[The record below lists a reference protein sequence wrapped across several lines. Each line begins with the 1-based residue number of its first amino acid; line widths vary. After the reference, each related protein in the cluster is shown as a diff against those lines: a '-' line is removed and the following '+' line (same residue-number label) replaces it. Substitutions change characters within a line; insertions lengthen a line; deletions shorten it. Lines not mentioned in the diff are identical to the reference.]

1 MNSNYSDG
9 ILKIELPERVDATN
23 ANQFEQ
29 DLFAVPNLNDAQE
42 IIIDADNLNYISSL
56 GLRVLMKLQKKF
68 KNAPISVINVSG
80 NIYNIF
86 DDTGFTSFLN
96 VKKKLRFVDVNSLQV
111 LGAGMYGAVYRIN
124 EEQILKVF
132 HGINSENAIQSIVK
146 TIRAAFVH
154 DIPTIIPFEI
164 VRTEK
169 GFGTILELLNSEMM
183 STLMKNN
190 PEKLDKYIGD
200 MVTLSKLIA
209 NTQFEEGTLRS
220 YKEML
225 LSRLDNADKFL
236 LSEEIATI
244 KNYINAVPQRNTAVH
259 GDLHAKNIMVM
270 DEKPILID
278 MDEFSL
284 GHPIWDIVN
293 VHFIYQALAHADSK
307 MIEDLLGIA
316 GKISWADFYIKRI
329 SFTFDE
335 ADKIWEKFFNG
346 YFADY
351 SQENKN
357 KILELVEFYGNF
369 KYIIFLLE
377 LCNADKDNPEKLENH
392 VKHIRNFLA
401 KLEKKNIDTLIK
413 YLDFWK

>member
-1 MNSNYSDG
+1 MNSNYCDG
-9 ILKIELPERVDATN
+9 VLKIELPERIDANN

-29 DLFAVPNLNDAQE
+29 DLFNVPNLNDAQE
-42 IIIDADNLNYISSL
+42 IIIDAENLNYISSL

-68 KNAPISVINVSG
+68 KHVPITVINVSG

-96 VKKKLRFVDVNSLQV
+96 VKKKLRFVDVDSLQV
-111 LGAGMYGAVYRIN
+111 LGVGMYGTVYRIN

-132 HGINSENAIQSIVK
+132 HRINSENAIQPIIK
-146 TIRAAFVH
+146 IIRSAFVH

-169 GFGTILELLNSEMM
+169 GMGMILELLNSEML

-190 PEKLDKYIGD
+190 PEKFDKYVSD
-200 MVTLSKLIA
+200 MVELSKSLA
-209 NTQFEEGTLRS
+209 NTQFEEGTLRTRN
-220 YKEML
+220 EML
-225 LSRLDNADKFL
+225 LSKLDDADKFL
-236 LSEEIATI
+236 LPEEIATI
-244 KNYINAVPQRNTAVH
+244 KKYINAVPQRNTAVH
-259 GDLHAKNIMVM
+259 GDFHARNIMVM
-270 DEKPILID
+270 DEKLILID

-284 GHPIWDIVN
+284 GHPVWDIGN
-293 VHFIYQALAHADSK
+293 LHCIYQDMAHADSE
-307 MIEDLLGIA
+307 MGEDLFGIA
-316 GKISWADFYIKRI
+316 GKIPYADFYIKI
-329 SFTFDE
+329 IGVTFDE

-351 SQENKN
+351 SQEDKN

-369 KYIIFLLE
+369 KFITFLLD
-377 LCNADKDNPEKLENH
+377 LCSITKDDPEKLANN

-401 KLEKKNIDTLIK
+401 KLEKKNIGELIK
-413 YLDFWK
+413 HLDLWK

>member
-1 MNSNYSDG
+1 MNSNYCNG
-9 ILKIELPERVDATN
+9 ILKIELPERIDANN

-29 DLFAVPNLNDAQE
+29 DLFLVPNLNDAQE
-42 IIIDADNLNYISSL
+42 IIIDADKLNYISSL

-68 KNAPISVINVSG
+68 KNVPISVINVSG

-96 VKKKLRFVDVNSLQV
+96 VKKKLRFVDVDSLQV
-111 LGAGMYGAVYRIN
+111 LGVGMYGAVYRIN

-169 GFGTILELLNSEMM
+169 GIGMILELLNSEMM

-190 PEKLDKYIGD
+190 PEKFDKYVSD
-200 MVTLSKLIA
+200 MVNLSKSLA
-209 NTQFEEGTLRS
+209 NTQFEEDTLRS

-225 LSRLDNADKFL
+225 LSRLDDAEKFL
-236 LSEEIATI
+236 LPEEISTI
-244 KNYINAVPQRNTAVH
+244 KKYINAVPQRNTAVH
-259 GDLHAKNIMVM
+259 GDFHAKNIMVM

-284 GHPIWDIVN
+284 GHPVWDIGN
-293 VHFIYQALAHADSK
+293 VHFIYQALPHADSE
-307 MIEDLLGIA
+307 MIEDLIDIA
-316 GKISWADFYIKRI
+316 GKIAWADFYIKMI

-335 ADKIWEKFFNG
+335 ADEIWEKFFNG

-369 KYIIFLLE
+369 KYITFLLD

-401 KLEKKNIDTLIK
+401 ELEKKNIDELIK
-413 YLDFWK
+413 RLDLWK